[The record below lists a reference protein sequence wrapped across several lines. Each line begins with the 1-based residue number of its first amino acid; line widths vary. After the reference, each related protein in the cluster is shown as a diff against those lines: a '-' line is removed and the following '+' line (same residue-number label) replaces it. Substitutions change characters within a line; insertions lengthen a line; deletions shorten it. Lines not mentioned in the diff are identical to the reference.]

1 MNTVDSS
8 SGKRMGCTYSMYG
21 LGRNKKS
28 ITFSEVVVYVPSTRI
43 PVQCDIQRV
52 LKGIVPQDLADTLSS
67 LRNQIALVAE
77 DTGGSAIAELQRALN
92 EYLSVL
98 IGLTK
103 KEYGLEELI
112 DFKWKNL
119 EDGRQ
124 DSSITNTWFEVLSAL
139 HLMAMRTLAE
149 ADSLMI
155 PKDNSGSGFRI
166 VSSDSKRE
174 AVDLLL
180 KASGYLEFC
189 VQDILT
195 RIPSETNFGS
205 VVLKTLL
212 RTNLQTKY
220 RKMLPKDLQDGVL
233 EAIAIQALGQGII
246 ALLDDTI
253 QGTEI
258 QLGLAVEC
266 QKATLSVKRRLA
278 CEQLIYFTQAYH
290 YLSGCDINQGHGKK
304 HIRFLKW
311 KFLEAKAAAYYYHG
325 LVLDKGNEPS
335 SHIGAVSCFLAAE
348 ELLVEC
354 KKACLSFCLAAP
366 VTRAAPLWGVMKH
379 LHQKIPEVAT
389 RKSQMYGYLLQQEK
403 GLQVLPDLPEFQLSL
418 RADEYELPEIDPSW
432 DSKNWEALGQ
442 RLKEHLRDSDENSS
456 D

>member
-1 MNTVDSS
+1 
-8 SGKRMGCTYSMYG
+8 MGCTYSMYG

-28 ITFSEVVVYVPSTRI
+28 TFPEVVVYVPSTRI

-52 LKGIVPQDLADTLSS
+52 LKGIVPQDLADSLSS

-92 EYLSVL
+92 EYMSVL

-119 EDGRQ
+119 EDGQQ
-124 DSSITNTWFEVLSAL
+124 DSSIANTWYEVLSAL
-139 HLMAMRTLAE
+139 HLMAMLTLAE

-155 PKDNSGSGFRI
+155 PKDNSGSGFRV

-174 AVDLLL
+174 AIDLLL

-189 VQDILT
+189 VRDILT
-195 RIPSETNFGS
+195 RIPAET
-205 VVLKTLL
+205 K
-212 RTNLQTKY
+212 
-220 RKMLPKDLQDGVL
+220 KMLPKDLQDGVL
-233 EAIAIQALGQGII
+233 EAIAIQALG
-246 ALLDDTI
+246 

-278 CEQLIYFTQAYH
+278 CEQLIYFSQAYH

-304 HIRFLKW
+304 HIRFIKW

-366 VTRAAPLWGVMKH
+366 VTRAPPLWGVMKH
-379 LHQKIPEVAT
+379 LHQKIPEVAS

-418 RADEYELPEIDPSW
+418 RPDDYELPVIDPAW
-432 DSKNWEALGQ
+432 DSNNWEALGQ
-442 RLKEHLRDSDENSS
+442 PLKEHLRDSDENSS